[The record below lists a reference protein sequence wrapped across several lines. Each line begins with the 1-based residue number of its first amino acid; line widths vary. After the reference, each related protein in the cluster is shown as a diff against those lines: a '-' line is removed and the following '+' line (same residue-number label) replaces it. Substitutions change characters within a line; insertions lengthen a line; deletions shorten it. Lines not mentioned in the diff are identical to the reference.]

1 MTTWGLAKKATAL
14 PLIATFFAVMGTG
27 YAYVYDTLAIEGAH
41 NTSSLALDYTGMFTN
56 DDGQTTG
63 GRVDLDDLGGP
74 VGQLD
79 LHNGASSADPKAP
92 GPKGTSGSDPLTARY
107 GVDVA
112 RCSAIDEG
120 TRVLRQR
127 SSFRTPTLDTRAP
140 PGSTSRTAA
149 LSLSRSRASGLTS
162 GDEGAAT
169 LAGSYPEALDLGGSN
184 QGDIEVDVQ
193 DITPCQ
199 QINPGETVRITI
211 HQRVSGRGPSG
222 ERPRL
227 WGRGGV
233 PAVERARRFR
243 GRRGVPAGRRYVT
256 VGPLAGSS
264 PAAAP
269 SDTRAHSRCPVSS
282 VRCAIRIVSWPK
294 PLVRQARHERET
306 GGYPFAPSRCRR
318 HRIEGS
324 LSKALDLL
332 G

>member
-120 TRVLRQR
+120 TGSQA
-127 SSFRTPTLDTRAP
+127 TLLIQNAY
-140 PGSTSRTAA
+140 PGYSCTAW
-149 LSLSRSRASGLTS
+149 LDVQNSGVIPLKVKSIRLTS

-211 HQRVSGRGPSG
+211 HQRVLDAAPQGSALGYGVEVAFQQWNALGDSVADG
-222 ERPRL
+222 ECQ
-227 WGRGGV
+227 
-233 PAVERARRFR
+233 
-243 GRRGVPAGRRYVT
+243 PAGAT
-256 VGPLAGSS
+256 
-264 PAAAP
+264 
-269 SDTRAHSRCPVSS
+269 SR
-282 VRCAIRIVSWPK
+282 
-294 PLVRQARHERET
+294 
-306 GGYPFAPSRCRR
+306 
-318 HRIEGS
+318 
-324 LSKALDLL
+324 
-332 G
+332 